1 MRLSLSRIIII
12 SLRRIKQE
20 KNKTMKKILFTGL
33 LGLALCF
40 NAFSQ
45 SAEMSPSQKL
55 RYAAGIIEAYYVDTV
70 NTTKITDEAII
81 AMLKTLDP
89 HSSYTTPEE
98 TKEMTEPLQ
107 GKFSGIGITFNMQ
120 SDTLYVLQT
129 VANGPCEKVGIVAG
143 DRIISA
149 NDTVISGVKMKNKD
163 VMKLLRGPK
172 GTEVSLKVKRKGK
185 KDLLSF
191 RVVRE
196 DIPIYSIDASYMAD
210 PTTGYIRISRFAEDT
225 DNEFKDA
232 VKELKKQGMKNLII
246 DLQDNGGGYLGTAYE
261 LASHFLSYNDLVV
274 YTEGLNVSPYYYRTV
289 NRGDLRDGKVIIL
302 VNQFSASA
310 SEIVAGAIQDN
321 DRGLVVGRRTF
332 GKGLVQRP
340 FPFPDGSMIRL
351 TISRYHTPSGR
362 CIQKPYTL
370 GEEEDYREDIMNRY
384 EAGELMN
391 EDSIHFADSLKYYTL
406 NNNRVVYGGGGVMPD
421 KFVPIDTTETSD
433 YYRQMVGSGNLHKFC
448 LNYVDENRDKLK
460 KKYPTDDDFVKKFEV
475 SDDMMKKLIGQCEQD
490 SIKYNEEQYRCSE
503 KLIKTVV
510 KANIA
515 SDVYGSKSFYK
526 VTNPSDNA
534 FKVALDLINNDEE
547 YYRLLKEGAK
557 K

>member
-107 GKFSGIGITFNMQ
+107 GKFSGIGISFNMQ

-149 NDTVISGVKMKNKD
+149 NDTVISGVKMKNKEI
-163 VMKLLRGPK
+163 MKRLRGPK
-172 GTEVSLKVKRKGK
+172 GTVVNLKVKRKGK

-261 LASHFLSYNDLVV
+261 LASHFLNYNDLVV

-289 NRGDLRDGKVIIL
+289 SRGDLREGKLIIL
-302 VNQFSASA
+302 VNQYSASA

-370 GEEEDYREDIMNRY
+370 GEEEDYREDIVNRF

-406 NNNRVVYGGGGVMPD
+406 NNRRVVYGGGGVMPD
-421 KFVPIDTTETSD
+421 KFVPIDTTETSE

-448 LNYVDENRDKLK
+448 LNYVDENRNSLK

-475 SDDMMKKLIGQCEQD
+475 TEDMMKKFINQCEQD

-503 KLIKTVV
+503 KLIKIVI

-526 VTNPSDNA
+526 VINPSDNA
-534 FKVALDLINNDEE
+534 FKIALDLINNDEE

>member
-1 MRLSLSRIIII
+1 M
-12 SLRRIKQE
+12 RRIKQE

-107 GKFSGIGITFNMQ
+107 GKFSGIGISFNMQ

-149 NDTVISGVKMKNKD
+149 NDTVISGVKMKNKEI
-163 VMKLLRGPK
+163 MKRLRGPK
-172 GTEVSLKVKRKGK
+172 GTVVNLKVKRKGK

-261 LASHFLSYNDLVV
+261 LASHFLNYNDLVV

-289 NRGDLRDGKVIIL
+289 SRGDLREGKLIIL
-302 VNQFSASA
+302 VNQYSASA

-370 GEEEDYREDIMNRY
+370 GEEEDYREDIVNRF

-406 NNNRVVYGGGGVMPD
+406 NNRRVVYGGGGVMPD
-421 KFVPIDTTETSD
+421 KFVPIDTTETSE

-448 LNYVDENRDKLK
+448 LNYVDENRNSLK

-475 SDDMMKKLIGQCEQD
+475 TEDMMKKFINQCEQD

-503 KLIKTVV
+503 KLIKIVI

-526 VTNPSDNA
+526 VINPSDNA
-534 FKVALDLINNDEE
+534 FKIALDLINNDEE

>member
-1 MRLSLSRIIII
+1 
-12 SLRRIKQE
+12 
-20 KNKTMKKILFTGL
+20 MKKILFTVL

-55 RYAAGIIEAYYVDTV
+55 RYAAGIIEAYYVDTI
-70 NTTKITDEAII
+70 NTTKITDEAIV

-107 GKFSGIGITFNMQ
+107 GKFSGIGISFNMQ

-149 NDTVISGVKMKNKD
+149 NDTVISGVKMKNKEI
-163 VMKLLRGPK
+163 MKRLRGPK
-172 GTEVSLKVKRKGK
+172 GTVVNLKVKRKGK

-261 LASHFLSYNDLVV
+261 LASHFLNYNDLVV

-289 NRGDLRDGKVIIL
+289 SRGDLREGKLIIL
-302 VNQFSASA
+302 VNQYSASA

-370 GEEEDYREDIMNRY
+370 GEEEDYREDIVNRF

-391 EDSIHFADSLKYYTL
+391 EDSVHFADSLKYYTL

-421 KFVPIDTTETSD
+421 KFVPIDTTETTE

-448 LNYVDENRDKLK
+448 LNYVDENRNSLK
-460 KKYPTDDDFVKKFEV
+460 KKYPTDDDFMKKFEV
-475 SDDMMKKLIGQCEQD
+475 TEDMMKKFINQCEQD

-503 KLIKTVV
+503 KLIKIVI

-526 VTNPSDNA
+526 VINPSDNA
-534 FKVALDLINNDEE
+534 FKIALDLINNDEE